1 MIKCQRTFIPARSS
15 NCICTIC
22 CKFVV
27 LTLMMND
34 GHPAGFSSFAI
45 WMRIVVSLYLA
56 IIVFIVQEFSRYD
69 RQIAKSIGKLM
80 PTTDS
85 VK

>member
-1 MIKCQRTFIPARSS
+1 
-15 NCICTIC
+15 
-22 CKFVV
+22 
-27 LTLMMND
+27 MND

-45 WMRIVVSLYLA
+45 WMRIVVSLYLT